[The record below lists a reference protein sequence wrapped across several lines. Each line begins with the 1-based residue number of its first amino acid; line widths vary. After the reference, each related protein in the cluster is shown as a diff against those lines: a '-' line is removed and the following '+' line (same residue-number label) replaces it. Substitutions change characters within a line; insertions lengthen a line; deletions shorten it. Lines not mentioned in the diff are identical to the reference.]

1 MSTMAIA
8 EPRTPAE
15 QQSQPN
21 LPNRAVVLS
30 AQILRD
36 AVRRETPAEQKRRAK
51 MAKMM
56 ADAAGKAFTI
66 ALSDQI
72 LRIENPARAAQ
83 RLRDL
88 VERLGIPSY
97 FTTLEKALLRCG
109 AFGAQW
115 LPSLVMPQVTEYVR
129 RECRHVILS
138 AEERPLNAYLQT
150 RRASGA
156 GIIVNQLGEAVLGER
171 EAGNRLE
178 AILNRLADPRID
190 RVSVKISAVVS
201 QVYVV
206 AYEATLALFKE
217 RLRRLYDAAIKHGGA
232 RPKSVTL
239 DMEEYRDLHLTLDAF
254 QQVLDEKAYEKM
266 EGGIVLQAYLPD
278 SWPALQELTDWA
290 RARQARTGAGIRLR
304 LVKGAN
310 LAMEQVEA
318 ARQGWPQA
326 PYNSKAEVDA
336 NYKRML
342 EFATRPENIRVVRL
356 GVASHNLFDLAYAIL
371 LGQERG
377 VTDRVEFEMLEGMAN
392 AQAGAVQQAAGNL
405 LVYAPIVLKKD
416 FESAIAYLIRR
427 LEENTAPENFLCDL
441 FGLQEGN
448 AAWERQKSRFL
459 QACADAQSPTLHAGP
474 NRTQNRLTEQPVPD
488 TANAP
493 FRNTP
498 DTDFTLP
505 QNRVWLDSIFKRWPT
520 ASIPA
525 VPVQIGGV
533 ERPGRIA
540 MQGRNPSKPG
550 AVAYA
555 CSGAN
560 VADVEEALAG
570 AVKAQPAWEKRSLA
584 ERATIL
590 RQVAAVL
597 AKHRADAIGAMMV
610 DAGKA
615 VKESDPEVSEAVD
628 FANYYAR
635 ALDDAGW
642 HDGTKPQALGVVV
655 VTPPW
660 NFPYAIPAGGV
671 LAALMAGNSVILK
684 PARETI
690 LVGWELAQQ
699 FWKAGVP
706 KEVLQFLPAGDR
718 EAGRKLVTDDRV
730 AAVILTGAYETA
742 QMFRSWKPAM
752 RLYAETSGKNALIIT
767 AAADVDLAIK
777 DLVHSAFSHNG
788 QKCSAASLALVEAS
802 VYDSETFR
810 RQLKDAVESL
820 RCGPSTEPASW
831 ITPLIHEP
839 DENLKR
845 ALTTCDPGEEWLVEP
860 RMIGG
865 NPCLWSPGVKL
876 GVKPGSWYHRTECFG
891 PVVGVMRVA
900 DLDEAIAIQNSN
912 DFGLTGGLHS
922 LDEAEI
928 AKWRASVEV
937 GNAYINRVTTGAI
950 VRRQPFGG
958 WKNSAVGPGT
968 KAGGPNYVSGFARW
982 QQTALPMLRGKPA
995 DSVADLLARCLAVL
1009 SDDASR
1015 EQLRASAES
1024 YAYWWQREFSVEHD
1038 PSQVRGEAN
1047 HLRYRPRKTFV
1058 LRADESAP
1066 SPLAVM
1072 QVVVA
1077 AATCGVDLELS
1088 SPRPMAWNIPGLS
1101 WIMEDETSLAKRL
1114 SARQHGGLRLLAAPS
1129 ESLLRAANEA
1139 NLPVHDEP
1147 VLANGRLELLH
1158 YLREQA
1164 ISETRHRHGVLRTE
1178 RQT

>member
-1 MSTMAIA
+1 MSTITSP
-8 EPRTPAE
+8 ESRTAATP
-15 QQSQPN
+15 QSQPD
-21 LPNRAVVLS
+21 LPNRAVALT

-36 AVRRETPAEQKRRAK
+36 AARRETAAEQKRRAK
-51 MAKMM
+51 MAGMM
-56 ADAAGKAFTI
+56 ADPAGKAFTI

-72 LRIENPARAAQ
+72 LRIENPVRAAQ

-88 VERLGIPSY
+88 IERLGIPSY
-97 FTTLEKALLRCG
+97 FTTLEKVLLRCG

-115 LPSLVMPQVTEYVR
+115 LPGVVMPQVTEYVR

-138 AEERPLNAYLQT
+138 AEEHPLNAYLQA

-156 GIIVNQLGEAVLGER
+156 GVIVNQLGEAVLGER

-217 RLRRLYDAAIKHGGA
+217 RLRRLYDAAIRHGGA
-232 RPKSVTL
+232 KPKSVTL

-254 QQVLDEKAYEKM
+254 QQVLDEKAYEKV
-266 EGGIVLQAYLPD
+266 EGGIVLQAYLSD
-278 SWPALQELTDWA
+278 SWPALQELTAWA

-318 ARQGWPQA
+318 ARQGWEQA
-326 PYNSKAEVDA
+326 PYKSKAEVDA

-342 EFATRPENIRVVRL
+342 EFATRPENMRVVRL
-356 GVASHNLFDLAYAIL
+356 GVASHNLFDMAYAIL
-371 LGQERG
+371 LSQERG

-392 AQAGAVQQAAGNL
+392 AQASAVQQAAGNL
-405 LVYAPIVLKKD
+405 LVYAPIVLKRD

-459 QACADAQSPTLHAGP
+459 KACADAQSPKLHAGP

-488 TANAP
+488 AANAP

-505 QNRVWLDSIFKRWPT
+505 QNRLWLDGIFKRWPT

-550 AVAYA
+550 VVAYG

-560 VADVEEALAG
+560 VADVEEALAC
-570 AVKAQPAWEKRSLA
+570 AVKAQPAWEKRGIA

-590 RQVAAVL
+590 RQVAAAL

-635 ALDDAGW
+635 SLDDAGW

-706 KEVLQFLPAGDR
+706 KEVLQFLPAGNR

-742 QMFRSWKPAM
+742 QMFRGWKPGM

-788 QKCSAASLALVEAS
+788 QKCSAASLVLVEAS
-802 VYDSETFR
+802 VYDSATFR

-820 RCGPSTEPASW
+820 RCGPSTEPSSW

-845 ALTTCDPGEEWLVEP
+845 ALTTLDPGEEWLVEP
-860 RMIGG
+860 RMVGG
-865 NPCLWSPGVKL
+865 NPCLWSPGVKV

-891 PVVGVMRVA
+891 PVVGLMRVA

-912 DFGLTGGLHS
+912 AFGLTGGLHS

-982 QQTALPMLRGKPA
+982 QQTALPKLRSKVS
-995 DSVADLLARCLAVL
+995 DSVTQLLARCLAVL

-1015 EQLRASAES
+1015 DELRASAES
-1024 YAYWWQREFSVEHD
+1024 YAHWWQREFSVEHD

-1047 HLRYRPRKTFV
+1047 HFRYRPRKTFV
-1058 LRADESAP
+1058 LRAGESAP
-1066 SPLAVM
+1066 SPLAVA
-1072 QVVVA
+1072 QGALA
-1077 AATCGVDLELS
+1077 AATCGVALELS
-1088 SPRPMAWNIPGLS
+1088 SPKPVAWSIPGLS
-1101 WIMEDETSLAKRL
+1101 WIIEADASLAKRL
-1114 SARQHGGLRLLAAPS
+1114 NAQQHGGLRLLAKPS

-1178 RQT
+1178 ERK

>member
-1 MSTMAIA
+1 MTTTAANAAPASTK
-8 EPRTPAE
+8 PAA
-15 QQSQPN
+15 QTD
-21 LPNRAVVLS
+21 LPNRAIALT

-36 AVRRETPAEQKRRAK
+36 ADRRETAAEQKRRAK
-51 MAKMM
+51 MAGMM

-72 LRIENPARAAQ
+72 LRIENPVRAAQ

-88 VERLGIPSY
+88 VERLGMPSY
-97 FTTLEKALLRCG
+97 LSLSEQALLWAG
-109 AFGAQW
+109 ALGARW
-115 LPSLVMPQVTEYVR
+115 LPGVVMPQVTEYVR

-138 AEERPLNAYLQT
+138 AEEGPLDAYLQG
-150 RRASGA
+150 RRAMGSNV
-156 GIIVNQLGEAVLGER
+156 IVNQLGEAVLGER

-178 AILNRLADPRID
+178 AILTRLADPRIG
-190 RVSVKISAVVS
+190 RISVKISAVVS

-232 RPKSVTL
+232 KPKSITL

-254 QQVLDEKAYEKM
+254 KQVLEEKVYEKL

-278 SWPALQELTDWA
+278 SWPALQELTSWA

-318 ARQGWPQA
+318 ARQGWEQA
-326 PYNSKAEVDA
+326 PYKSKAEVDA

-356 GVASHNLFDLAYAIL
+356 GVASHNLFDMAYAIL
-371 LGQERG
+371 MSQERG
-377 VTDRVEFEMLEGMAN
+377 VSDRVEFEMLEGMAN
-392 AQAGAVQQAAGNL
+392 AQAGAVQHAAGNL
-405 LVYAPIVLKKD
+405 LVYAPIVLKRD

-441 FGLQEGN
+441 FGLEEGN
-448 AAWERQKSRFL
+448 EAWERQKTRFL
-459 QACADAQSPTLHAGP
+459 KACADAQSPKLHAGP
-474 NRTQNRLTEQPVPD
+474 QRTQNRLTEKPTPD
-488 TANAP
+488 AADAS
-493 FRNTP
+493 FHNTP

-505 QNRVWLDSIFKRWPT
+505 QNRIWLDGIFKRW
-520 ASIPA
+520 ANVSVSA

-533 ERPGRIA
+533 ERPGRVA

-550 AVAYA
+550 VVAYA

-560 VADVEEALAG
+560 VADVEEALAC
-570 AVKAQPAWEKRSLA
+570 AVKAQPAWEKRGIA
-584 ERATIL
+584 ERAAIL
-590 RQVAAVL
+590 RQVAAAL

-615 VKESDPEVSEAVD
+615 VKEADPEISEAVD

-635 ALDDAGW
+635 SLDDAGW
-642 HDGTKPQALGVVV
+642 HDGTTPQALGVVV

-684 PARETI
+684 PARETV
-690 LVGWELAQQ
+690 LVGWELVQQ

-718 EAGRKLVTDDRV
+718 EAGRKLVIDERV
-730 AAVILTGAYETA
+730 PAVILTGAYETA
-742 QMFRSWKPAM
+742 QMFRNWKPAM

-820 RCGPSTEPASW
+820 RCGPSTEPSSW
-831 ITPLIHEP
+831 ITPLIYEP

-845 ALTTCDPGEEWLVEP
+845 ALTTLDPGEEWLVEP

-891 PVVGVMRVA
+891 PVLGLMRVA
-900 DLDEAIAIQNSN
+900 DLDEAIALQNSN
-912 DFGLTGGLHS
+912 AFGLTGGLHS

-928 AKWRASVEV
+928 AKWRAAVEV
-937 GNAYINRVTTGAI
+937 GNAYINRATTGAM

-958 WKNSAVGPGT
+958 WKNSAVGPGA

-982 QQTALPMLRGKPA
+982 QQTALPKLRSKPA
-995 DSVADLLARCLAVL
+995 DSVAPLLARCLAVL
-1009 SDDASR
+1009 PDDASR
-1015 EQLRASAES
+1015 EELRASAES

-1047 HLRYRPRKTFV
+1047 HFRYRPRKPFV
-1058 LRADESAP
+1058 LRAGESAP
-1066 SPLAVM
+1066 LPLAVA
-1072 QVVVA
+1072 QEALA
-1077 AATCGVDLELS
+1077 AATCGVALELS
-1088 SPRPMAWNIPGLS
+1088 SPKPVAWSIPGLS
-1101 WIMEDETSLAKRL
+1101 WIIEDEAGLAKRL
-1114 SARQHGGLRLLAAPS
+1114 SAQQHGGLRLIGKAS
-1129 ESLLRAANEA
+1129 EPLLRAANEA

-1164 ISETRHRHGVLRTE
+1164 ISETRHRHGVLRAE
-1178 RQT
+1178 PAR

>member
-1 MSTMAIA
+1 MMMTDAETTLKQAKPESTRA
-8 EPRTPAE
+8 
-15 QQSQPN
+15 
-21 LPNRAVVLS
+21 LPDRAVALT
-30 AQILRD
+30 ADILRE
-36 AVRRETPAEQKRRAK
+36 AARRETAAEQKRRAK
-51 MAKMM
+51 MAEMM
-56 ADAAGKAFTI
+56 TDAAGKAFTI

-72 LRIENPARAAQ
+72 LRIENPARAAK

-88 VERLGIPSY
+88 IERLGMPAY
-97 FTTLEKALLRCG
+97 FSAFEQGLLRCG
-109 AFGAQW
+109 ALAARW
-115 LPSLVMPQVTEYVR
+115 LPGVVMPQVTEYVR

-138 AEERPLNAYLQT
+138 AEDAPLSAYLQS
-150 RRASGA
+150 RRGSGA
-156 GIIVNQLGEAVLGER
+156 GIIVNQLGEAVLGEC

-201 QVYVV
+201 QVHVF
-206 AYEATLALFKE
+206 AYEATLAVFKA
-217 RLRRLYDAAIKHGGA
+217 RLRRLFDAAIRHGGD
-232 RPKSVTL
+232 RPKSITL

-254 QQVLDEKAYEKM
+254 QQVLDEQPYERL

-278 SWPALQELTDWA
+278 SWLALQDLTKWA
-290 RARQARTGAGIRLR
+290 RGRQNRTGAGIKLR

-326 PYNSKAEVDA
+326 PYASKAEVDA

-342 EFATRPENIRVVRL
+342 ELVCQPENIRVVRL
-356 GVASHNLFDLAYAIL
+356 GVASHNLFDMAYAIL
-371 LGQERG
+371 LSQERG
-377 VTDRVEFEMLEGMAN
+377 VADRVEFEMLEGMAN
-392 AQAGAVQQAAGNL
+392 AQAAAVQQSAGNL
-405 LVYAPIVLKKD
+405 LVYAPMVLKKD
-416 FESAIAYLIRR
+416 FESAIAYLVRR

-448 AAWERQKSRFL
+448 AAWERQKRRFL
-459 QACADAQSPTLHAGP
+459 AACAFAHSPSLRATP
-474 NRTQNRLTEQPVPD
+474 NRTQNRFTEPP
-488 TANAP
+488 APEPASAP

-498 DTDFTLP
+498 DTDFALP
-505 QNRVWLDSIFKRWPT
+505 QNRLWLDGILKRWPN
-520 ASIPA
+520 ASMPA
-525 VPVQIGGV
+525 VPVQVSGV

-540 MQGRNPSKPG
+540 LQGRDPSKPG
-550 AVAYA
+550 VVAYA

-560 VADVEEALAG
+560 VTDVEEALAC
-570 AVKAQPAWEKRSLA
+570 AVQAQPAWEKRSLA
-584 ERATIL
+584 ERATML
-590 RQVAAVL
+590 RQVAA
-597 AKHRADAIGAMMV
+597 AIAGHRADAIGAMMV

-615 VKESDPEVSEAVD
+615 VKEADPEVSEAVD

-635 ALDDAGW
+635 SLDEAGW
-642 HDGTKPQALGVVV
+642 HDGTAPQALGVVV

-718 EAGRKLVTDDRV
+718 NAGRKLVTDDRV

-742 QMFRSWKPAM
+742 QMFRSWKPEM

-802 VYDSETFR
+802 VYDSATFR

-820 RCGPSTEPASW
+820 HCGPSNEPPSW

-839 DENLKR
+839 TDELKR
-845 ALTTCDPGEEWLVEP
+845 ALTKLDAGEEWLVEP
-860 RMIGG
+860 RMVDG

-876 GVKPGSWYHRTECFG
+876 GVQPGSWYHRTECFG
-891 PVVGVMRVA
+891 PVLGLIRVA

-912 DFGLTGGLHS
+912 AFGLTGGLYS

-928 AKWRASVEV
+928 AKWRESVEV

-958 WKNSAVGPGT
+958 WKNSAVGQGT

-982 QQTALPMLRGKPA
+982 QQHALPSLRSKPS
-995 DSVADLLARCLAVL
+995 DKVSELLARCLAVL
-1009 SDDASR
+1009 TDDASR

-1047 HLRYRPRKTFV
+1047 HFRYRSRKTFV
-1058 LRADESAP
+1058 LSAGESAP
-1066 SPLAVM
+1066 APLAVA
-1072 QVVVA
+1072 QVALA
-1077 AATCGVDLELS
+1077 AATCGVELELS
-1088 SPRPMAWNIPGLS
+1088 SPKTVARSISGLS
-1101 WIMEDETSLAKRL
+1101 WIIEDEAALAKRL
-1114 SARQHGGLRLLAAPS
+1114 NAQQHGGLRLIGKTS
-1129 ESLLRAANEA
+1129 EPLLRAANEA
-1139 NLPVHDEP
+1139 NLPVHDAP

-1178 RQT
+1178 TAR